1 MYIDNCRS
9 WFMNDGQHT
18 DRTPGGITVGSV
30 VGVQLDL
37 DRGTLSFYVNG
48 EPQGGAAHSRLPTGA
63 VFYPAI
69 SLNRNVQVTLIS
81 GLPPITLDTD

>member
-9 WFMNDGQHT
+9 WFMNAGRHT

-37 DRGTLSFYVNG
+37 NRRTLSFYVNG
-48 EPQGGAAHSRLPTGA
+48 EPQGGVAHCQLPPGA

-81 GLPPITLDTD
+81 GLPPVSIETD